1 MNNNDKY
8 NRDAQLTDKTHVFK
22 TKSSNKVVMFFGTF
36 LATTVLLFSLFIYLS
51 FSYGIASD
59 IPFFVKVIV
68 PIVIGAIVAPIATV
82 TNKQTVITIDDETFT
97 YTKGDK
103 KESYLI
109 EQFCGTHVTK
119 NYSNGAYINSTRYLR
134 FSQPNGN
141 TRVLLIPFD
150 EKEFSDMVSLLNSKN
165 RSAIPNE
172 VKNEIRESLEREER
186 FDVPKDKISQSYIKS
201 SGIRTKISILIIGIS
216 IIVCIVAYILMDFM
230 YFIAVA
236 IVFGLLGPLLSYVIF
251 AYGRKETKEALAIT
265 PYYVLVDPFTISFD
279 DRKYDASDIKRIVV
293 SPPAY
298 ASLGNNNEFRT
309 VILTDRSGEDH
320 KFCFGRA
327 PKDNRNMVYEEYLD
341 LIHKLDAWCFANNIE
356 FKLVLG

>member
-8 NRDAQLTDKTHVFK
+8 NRDAQLTDIIHVFK
-22 TKSSNKVVMFFGTF
+22 TKSSNKVVMFIGTF
-36 LATTVLLFSLFIYLS
+36 LATTVLLFLLIIYLS

-150 EKEFSDMVSLLNSKN
+150 ENEFSDMVSLLNSKN

-172 VKNEIRESLEREER
+172 VKNEIR
-186 FDVPKDKISQSYIKS
+186 
-201 SGIRTKISILIIGIS
+201 
-216 IIVCIVAYILMDFM
+216 
-230 YFIAVA
+230 
-236 IVFGLLGPLLSYVIF
+236 
-251 AYGRKETKEALAIT
+251 
-265 PYYVLVDPFTISFD
+265 
-279 DRKYDASDIKRIVV
+279 
-293 SPPAY
+293 
-298 ASLGNNNEFRT
+298 
-309 VILTDRSGEDH
+309 
-320 KFCFGRA
+320 
-327 PKDNRNMVYEEYLD
+327 
-341 LIHKLDAWCFANNIE
+341 
-356 FKLVLG
+356 